1 MDYQTRQELEKDM
14 MFGEH
19 AASAQLVLD
28 SICNHQIEEIKE
40 DFLKMPIFDYQ
51 DIDKRAILVLQL
63 KAEVVKDFQNK
74 VKSLIAKGLEARKKL
89 NGD

>member
-1 MDYQTRQELEKDM
+1 MDYEKRQQLEKDM
-14 MFGEH
+14 IIGEN
-19 AASAQLVLD
+19 AASAQMVLD
-28 SICNHQIEEIKE
+28 VICNHQLEEIKE
-40 DFLKMPIFDYQ
+40 DFLRLPIINYQ
-51 DIDKRAILVLQL
+51 DIDKREIFVLQL

>member
-1 MDYQTRQELEKDM
+1 MLL
-14 MFGEH
+14 GEN

-28 SICNHQIEEIKE
+28 TICNHQIEEIKE
-40 DFLKMPIFDYQ
+40 DFLRLPIINYQ
-51 DIDKRAILVLQL
+51 DIDKKEIFVLQL